1 MCWASTLILWLQLD
15 LIFFGKSKK
24 AKKSIKGNKRKK
36 QKKSIQN
43 SMLKKNHIYHIFQ
56 LHTFRAN
63 VLWNGRGKIGLFN
76 LTQISA
82 SACMIFQSSEIL
94 RYMLVTRAKRLH
106 LLLLLKYFPP
116 LLGNYCH
123 FSEKSCVYLKI
134 FLSKYKVEIKMQ
146 LLDISHLNTFRE
158 EESEISST

>member
-1 MCWASTLILWLQLD
+1 MVKLCD
-15 LIFFGKSKK
+15 
-24 AKKSIKGNKRKK
+24 
-36 QKKSIQN
+36 
-43 SMLKKNHIYHIFQ
+43 
-56 LHTFRAN
+56 
-63 VLWNGRGKIGLFN
+63 

-82 SACMIFQSSEIL
+82 STCMIFQSSEIL

-146 LLDISHLNTFRE
+146 LLDISHLNTLE
-158 EESEISST
+158 KKKESEIST